1 MRLEVKDAAVGY
13 KNHLLAEGINMTS
26 EPGMITAI
34 LGPNGCGKTS
44 FVKSLMG
51 FLPWLSGGAFLDG
64 IDMKEIS
71 EKKRW
76 QQVAYVSQQSSNVPY
91 SVLDMVL
98 LGRNPYKSFL
108 SQPDATDQKQ
118 AEAAL
123 DRVGMRSYSDTPY
136 RILSAGQK
144 QLVKLARA
152 LVGSQSLFIMDEPE
166 SGLDMKHSSLLLT
179 IMKELCKDENKQ
191 ILFITHSPEHALMVA
206 DKTLLFLPQG
216 QMSAKTVWGDTDCI
230 VTTGNLEK
238 IYHVSLSIV
247 RKDDFVGILQVPGR
261 LNRRKQ

>member
-13 KNHLLAEGINMTS
+13 KNHRLAEGINMTS

-51 FLPWLSGGAFLDG
+51 FLSWLSGGAFLDG
-64 IDMKEIS
+64 VDMRTIS

-98 LGRNPYKSFL
+98 LGRNPYKSLL
-108 SQPDATDQKQ
+108 SQPDANDQKQ

-144 QLVKLARA
+144 QLVKIARA

-166 SGLDMKHSSLLLT
+166 SGLDLKHSNLLLA

-191 ILFITHSPEHALMVA
+191 ILFITHSPENALMVA
-206 DKTLLFLPQG
+206 DKTLLFLPQS

-230 VTTGNLEK
+230 VTVENLEK
-238 IYHVSLSIV
+238 IYHVPLSIV
-247 RKDDFVGILQVPGR
+247 RKDDFVGILQASGR
-261 LNRRKQ
+261 LNREK

>member
-1 MRLEVKDAAVGY
+1 MKLEVKDAAIGY

-64 IDMKEIS
+64 IDMRTIS

-76 QQVAYVSQQSSNVPY
+76 QQIAYVSQQSSDVPY

-98 LGRNPYKSFL
+98 LGRNPYKSLL
-108 SQPDATDQKQ
+108 SQPDVADQKW

-123 DRVGMRSYSDTPY
+123 ERVGMRAYSDAPY
-136 RILSAGQK
+136 RILSVGQK

-166 SGLDMKHSSLLLT
+166 SGLDLKHNSLLLT
-179 IMKELCKDENKQ
+179 IMKELCKDEDKQ

-206 DKTLLFLPQG
+206 DKTLLFLPQS
-216 QMSAKTVWGDTDCI
+216 QMPAETVWGDTKCI
-230 VTTGNLEK
+230 VTAKNLEQV
-238 IYHVSLSIV
+238 YGVPLSIV
-247 RKDDFVGILQVPGR
+247 RDGDCVAVLQHPIHA
-261 LNRRKQ
+261 NREL